1 MQIKERT
8 KGDKEMKA
16 LETKEYLIL
25 ADVKTTVSL
34 KIKANNKQEAEMIA
48 QSQLNDLSVA
58 NVKLEL
64 QYLNNEIVKPNVED
78 FYIEVSS
85 IEERL

>member
-1 MQIKERT
+1 
-8 KGDKEMKA
+8 MKA

>member
-1 MQIKERT
+1 M
-8 KGDKEMKA
+8 
-16 LETKEYLIL
+16 KEYLIL
-25 ADVKTTVSL
+25 ADVKAVVSM
-34 KIKANNKQEAEMIA
+34 KVQANNQQEAEMIA
-48 QSQLNDLSVA
+48 QRQLNDLSVA

-85 IEERL
+85 IEEGL